1 MSAPRTG
8 APRLPAVRRPRLGG
22 GPGAAVLP
30 GAVPAPR
37 RPVADR
43 PAPRTSA
50 WLPTAP
56 CSPRGC
62 VDSARPWTGVPRAV
76 LRLTA
81 LLLVV
86 LLGILLIPSVR
97 RLRAPSRDRWIRR
110 WCLAVLHVAGV
121 RTKITGAARPTG
133 GLLIVANHISW
144 LDIPLLAAVRP
155 ARMVAKTEV
164 RGWPV
169 VGGLAA
175 RGGTLFIDRDRLR
188 ALPGTVDRIAETL
201 RGGSAVAAF
210 PEGSTWCGRARGH
223 HRRAV
228 FQAALDAGVP
238 VQPVRI
244 RYRGADGAASTAPAF
259 VGDDSLPASLW
270 RVVSARGLV
279 AEVVLRPVLAPDGHR
294 DRRALAAAAQGGEHH
309 AGPCFPAHP

>member
-1 MSAPRTG
+1 M
-8 APRLPAVRRPRLGG
+8 
-22 GPGAAVLP
+22 LP

-37 RPVADR
+37 RPLAGR
-43 PAPRTSA
+43 PAPRVSA

-56 CSPRGC
+56 CSPHGC
-62 VDSARPWTGVPRAV
+62 VESARPWTGVPRAV
-76 LRLTA
+76 LRLAA

-86 LLGILLIPSVR
+86 VLGVSLIPLVGR
-97 RLRAPSRDRWIRR
+97 MRAGTRDRAIRR
-110 WCLAVLHVAGV
+110 WCLAVVRTAGV
-121 RTKITGAARPTG
+121 RTRITGAAPPTG

-169 VGGLAA
+169 VGPLAA

-188 ALPGTVDRIAETL
+188 ALPATVERIAETL

-210 PEGSTWCGRARGH
+210 PEGSTWCGRAQGRY
-223 HRRAV
+223 RRAV

-244 RYRGADGAASTAPAF
+244 HYRLPGGAASTAPAF
-259 VGDDSLPASLW
+259 VGEDSLLASLW

-279 AEVVLRPVLAPDGHR
+279 AEVTLRPALAPGVR
-294 DRRALAAAAQGGEHH
+294 TDRRALADAAQGGERRT
-309 AGPCFPAHP
+309 GPASTAHP